1 MSIFISAARRCGIPT
16 CEMRDKISERWRVA
30 GICVGLVALVW
41 FVFGQ
46 TIKFPFVNFDDP
58 EYVYE
63 VPEINSGLTLHGLK
77 WAFTHWPATNWFPL
91 KNISLMLDFQ
101 VFGFNP
107 GAFHFTN
114 VVLHAATVVLL
125 FLVLKQMTSRAGA
138 ARTSI
143 WGSAFVAAI
152 FAIHPLRTESVVW
165 IEERKD
171 VLSGVFFMLTLA
183 AYLHYTRKPSIGC
196 YLTMSILFAAGLL
209 SKPMLVTTPFILL
222 LLDYWPLDRAQRS
235 QVSGQPATPKPGE
248 GGWSVVRGLVVEK
261 IPLFGLS
268 LIVAF
273 LTSRGI
279 APAHSAADQLPLLAR
294 LGNAFVS
301 YVVYIWQMIWPA
313 NLGVFYP
320 FPQNGLPMWQVLLAA
335 AALVAITIVIFAIR
349 KSYPYLLVGW
359 LWYVLMLLPVIG
371 IIQVNLQ
378 AHADRYTYLPQIGL
392 YLMIAW
398 GAADLLK
405 TPNVE
410 FRGSYSAF
418 DVRRS
423 AFGVCCV
430 AIVMA
435 LAFAARVQASYWRDS
450 ETLWNHTIAV
460 TKDNYFAHASLADL
474 LMRRGRVSE
483 AIAHSE
489 EALRIRPGA
498 ADAQNNLGL
507 ALLQTGD
514 VKRAVAHLQKALE
527 IDPGHMN
534 AEVNLAWVLATAADE
549 STRDGARAVQL
560 AEDVARRAGH
570 PNAIVLRTLAAAY
583 AEVGRFGAA
592 IQTAEQALEVA
603 KVTGNDGLASDLE
616 RNIAAYRLNQPIRSG
631 P

>member
-1 MSIFISAARRCGIPT
+1 
-16 CEMRDKISERWRVA
+16 MRNKFSERGVLA
-30 GICVGLVALVW
+30 SICIGLVALVW

-63 VPEINSGLTLHGLK
+63 VPEINSGLSLHNVV

-101 VFGFNP
+101 FFGSNP
-107 GAFHFTN
+107 GAFHLTN
-114 VVLHAATVVLL
+114 VVLHTTTAVLL
-125 FLVLKQMTSRAGA
+125 LLVLWRMTGR
-138 ARTSI
+138 I
-143 WGSAFVAAI
+143 WLIAFVAAI
-152 FAIHPLRTESVVW
+152 FAIHPLRAESVVW

-171 VLSGVFFMLTLA
+171 VLSGLFFMLTLA
-183 AYLHYTRKPSIGC
+183 AYLHYARKPSIAR
-196 YLTMSILFAAGLL
+196 YVTMSILFAAGLL
-209 SKPMLVTTPFILL
+209 SKPMLVSTPFILL
-222 LLDYWPLDRAQRS
+222 LLDYWPLDRNQRS
-235 QVSGQPATPKPGE
+235 EIRGQRSE
-248 GGWSVVRGLVVEK
+248 DGGQRFKTETWLKLVVEK
-261 IPLFGLS
+261 LPLFALS
-268 LIVAF
+268 IGVAI

-279 APAHSAADQLPLLAR
+279 APAHSAADQLPFLTR
-294 LGNAFVS
+294 IGNAFVS
-301 YVVYIWQMIWPA
+301 YLVYIWQIIWPE

-320 FPQNGLPMWQVLLAA
+320 YPQNGLRLWQPAVAA
-335 AALVAITIVIFAIR
+335 AILLVVTVLVFALR
-349 KSYPYLLVGW
+349 KSRPYLIVGW
-359 LWYVLMLLPVIG
+359 LWYLSMLLPVIG
-371 IIQVNLQ
+371 FVQVNLQ

-398 GAADLLK
+398 GVADL
-405 TPNVE
+405 
-410 FRGSYSAF
+410 SATWRYRTQT
-418 DVRRS
+418 V
-423 AFGVCCV
+423 GVASIV
-430 AIVMA
+430 AIAA
-435 LAFAARVQASYWRDS
+435 LAVTARAQASYWRDS

-474 LMRRGRVSE
+474 LMRRDRLAE

-514 VKRAVAHLQKALE
+514 VQRAAAHLEKALA

-534 AEVNLAWVLATAADE
+534 AEVNLAWILATAPDE
-549 STRDGARAVQL
+549 STRNGARAVQL
-560 AEDVARRAGH
+560 AEDVALRAGH

-583 AEVGRFGAA
+583 AEIREFRDA
-592 IQTAEQALEVA
+592 IETAQEAIAIA
-603 KVTGNDGLASDLE
+603 KATGNDGLAADLE

>member
-1 MSIFISAARRCGIPT
+1 
-16 CEMRDKISERWRVA
+16 
-30 GICVGLVALVW
+30 
-41 FVFGQ
+41 
-46 TIKFPFVNFDDP
+46 
-58 EYVYE
+58 
-63 VPEINSGLTLHGLK
+63 
-77 WAFTHWPATNWFPL
+77 
-91 KNISLMLDFQ
+91 
-101 VFGFNP
+101 
-107 GAFHFTN
+107 
-114 VVLHAATVVLL
+114 
-125 FLVLKQMTSRAGA
+125 
-138 ARTSI
+138 
-143 WGSAFVAAI
+143 
-152 FAIHPLRTESVVW
+152 
-165 IEERKD
+165 
-171 VLSGVFFMLTLA
+171 
-183 AYLHYTRKPSIGC
+183 
-196 YLTMSILFAAGLL
+196 
-209 SKPMLVTTPFILL
+209 
-222 LLDYWPLDRAQRS
+222 
-235 QVSGQPATPKPGE
+235 
-248 GGWSVVRGLVVEK
+248 
-261 IPLFGLS
+261 
-268 LIVAF
+268 
-273 LTSRGI
+273 
-279 APAHSAADQLPLLAR
+279 
-294 LGNAFVS
+294 
-301 YVVYIWQMIWPA
+301 
-313 NLGVFYP
+313 VFYP
-320 FPQNGLPMWQVLLAA
+320 YPQNGLPLWQPVVAA
-335 AALVAITIVIFAIR
+335 VILVVVTAAVVALR
-349 KSYPYLLVGW
+349 KSRPYLFVGW
-359 LWYVLMLLPVIG
+359 LWYLLMLLPVIG

-398 GAADLLK
+398 GATDLLK

-410 FRGSYSAF
+410 SRGSYSAF

-474 LMRRGRVSE
+474 LMRSGRVSE

-583 AEVGRFGAA
+583 AEIGRFDDA
-592 IQTAEQALEVA
+592 IQTAEAALKVA
-603 KVTGNDGLASDLE
+603 KATGNDGLASDLE
-616 RNIAAYRLNQPIRSG
+616 RNIAAYRVNQPIRGS

>member
-1 MSIFISAARRCGIPT
+1 MRNKFPDFGLVAA
-16 CEMRDKISERWRVA
+16 
-30 GICVGLVALVW
+30 ICAAFVALVW

-46 TIKFPFVNFDDP
+46 TTKFPFVNFDDP

-63 VPEINSGLTLHGLK
+63 VPEINAGLTWHGIK

-101 VFGFNP
+101 FFGFNP
-107 GAFHFTN
+107 GAFHLTN
-114 VVLHAATVVLL
+114 VVLHAATAVLL
-125 FLVLKQMTSRAGA
+125 FLVVRQMSPTWTG
-138 ARTSI
+138 TI
-143 WGSAFVAAI
+143 WRSAFVAAI
-152 FAIHPLRTESVVW
+152 FAIHPLRAESVVW

-183 AYLHYTRKPSIGC
+183 AYLRYTRKPSIAR
-196 YLTMSILFAAGLL
+196 YVIMSILFAAGLL

-222 LLDYWPLDRAQRS
+222 LLDYWPLNRGKRTD
-235 QVSGQPATPKPGE
+235 
-248 GGWSVVRGLVVEK
+248 VRGQKSQTQIWLRLVVEK
-261 IPLFGLS
+261 IPLFVLS
-268 LIVAF
+268 IVVGI

-279 APAHSAADQLPLLAR
+279 APAHSAADQLPFLAR
-294 LGNAFVS
+294 AGNALVS
-301 YVVYIWQMIWPA
+301 YLVYVGQMIWPA

-320 FPQNGLPMWQVLLAA
+320 YPQNSLPMWQAA
-335 AALVAITIVIFAIR
+335 FVATILFSITILVFALR
-349 KSYPYLLVGW
+349 KSHPYLLVGW
-359 LWYVLMLLPVIG
+359 LWYVSMLLPVIG

-398 GAADLLK
+398 GVADL
-405 TPNVE
+405 
-410 FRGSYSAF
+410 SANWRYRAQTIGIT
-418 DVRRS
+418 VII
-423 AFGVCCV
+423 AV
-430 AIVMA
+430 AV
-435 LAFAARVQASYWRDS
+435 LAITARAQASYWRDS

-474 LMRRGRVSE
+474 LMRRGRVNE

-489 EALRIRPGA
+489 EALRIRPGD

-534 AEVNLAWVLATAADE
+534 AEVNLAWVLATSSDA
-549 STRDGARAVQL
+549 SLRNGARAVRL
-560 AEDVARRAGH
+560 GEDVARRAGH

-583 AEVGRFGAA
+583 AETGRFSDA
-592 IQTAEQALEVA
+592 IEIAQQAIEISQA
-603 KVTGNDGLASDLE
+603 TGNDGLAGDLE
-616 RNIAAYRLNQPIRSG
+616 RNIAAYRLNQPIRSR